1 MSCTTST
8 DKSESDGLTDCGRWR
23 YTQDGETH
31 RWTHA
36 TGAVV
41 EVYETA
47 GCRRDPYGGTVT
59 GFVAVVRPAVDE
71 PVALY
76 IVDDGGH
83 LPCRRDAVAAA
94 REWMQD
100 QPDGDVEG
108 R

>member
-8 DKSESDGLTDCGRWR
+8 DKSESDGLTDCGPWT
-23 YTQDGETH
+23 YTQAGQDH
-31 RWTHA
+31 RWTHP

-47 GCRRDPYGGTVT
+47 GCRRGPYGEVPT
-59 GFVAVVRPAVDE
+59 GYRAVARPAPDE
-71 PVALY
+71 PVAEI

-83 LPCRRDAVAAA
+83 LPSRRDAVAAA
-94 REWMQD
+94 REWMAD
-100 QPDGDVEG
+100 HADGLS